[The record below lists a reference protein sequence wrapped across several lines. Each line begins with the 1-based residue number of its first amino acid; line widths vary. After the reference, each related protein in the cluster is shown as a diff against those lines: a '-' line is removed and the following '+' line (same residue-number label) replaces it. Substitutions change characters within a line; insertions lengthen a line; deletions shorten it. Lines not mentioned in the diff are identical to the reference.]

1 MSVGL
6 QVLLLSVVGLLEFVG
21 LGVGTGTAGLG
32 ATTNCG
38 AGLGASIGV
47 GNVLGGCDLGGLGGA
62 GCGAEGLGVNPSI
75 NFCIPAAEA
84 VRAINIIRIKQ
95 ICFIC

>member
-1 MSVGL
+1 M
-6 QVLLLSVVGLLEFVG
+6 LLSVVGFLEFVG
-21 LGVGTGTAGLG
+21 LVVVGTGAAGLG
-32 ATTNCG
+32 ATAVGG
-38 AGLGASIGV
+38 ADLGASIGV
-47 GNVLGGCDLGGLGGA
+47 GTAVGGL
-62 GCGAEGLGVNPSI
+62 GLGVNPSI